1 MGATKREMNAGFNSC
16 EGGREKSFFA
26 SQQPVDP
33 ISQHSRTN
41 VMEERLPWLYDLLS
55 PAPSLQ
61 MKYSFPLCAKINND
75 LITASAENPPNS

>member
-16 EGGREKSFFA
+16 EGGGGEKKKSFFA

-41 VMEERLPWLYDLLS
+41 VMEERLP
-55 PAPSLQ
+55 
-61 MKYSFPLCAKINND
+61 
-75 LITASAENPPNS
+75 